1 MFLRKHCRS
10 IVYVVLFSACVL
22 SLKEQQTAH
31 AMSIHRRGAEDAE
44 ITQRKT
50 SAPLLRSLR
59 LGGERVLYI
68 SSQTQKRDHLT
79 EKEDELIREFQEID
93 KRIDIFIKAADRRI
107 LVLTNPNATQKK
119 KEEETWG
126 PLPTGSKLE
135 LLQDYK
141 RILEEAEEKMDD
153 ALNRDSKSP
162 ALEKALNKIKEAAT
176 RQVAQM
182 RALAPQLTDK
192 KEQRALAD
200 AIEEAETV
208 SKAST
213 DK

>member
-1 MFLRKHCRS
+1 MFSQKNAHF
-10 IVYVVLFSACVL
+10 IVVVVFFSACVL
-22 SLKEQQTAH
+22 FVREQRAGY
-31 AMSIHRRGAEDAE
+31 AMSVHRGGAKCAE
-44 ITQRKT
+44 ETQKRN
-50 SAPLLRSLR
+50 SAPPLRSLR
-59 LGGERVLYI
+59 LRDENASHRL
-68 SSQTQKRDHLT
+68 SQSQKRDHLT

-107 LVLTNPNATQKK
+107 LVLTNPNAVQKK
-119 KEEETWG
+119 KEEEAWG

-162 ALEKALNKIKEAAT
+162 GLEKALKKLKDAAISH
-176 RQVAQM
+176 
-182 RALAPQLTDK
+182 APQLRALEPKLTDK
-192 KEQRALAD
+192 REQRALAE

-208 SKAST
+208 SKASAN
-213 DK
+213 